1 MKILLPLDGS
11 GLAESAIAC
20 AQALAQRWQAELVLV
35 SVTEPFVPIGLGP
48 QPNISL
54 QMQDETLAA
63 SREYLKSIHDRV
75 DGTVQVK
82 TLHLLGTA
90 REELAAAAEKEGCD
104 LIVMASHGRSGP
116 ARWLLGSVAES
127 VLRQA
132 TCPVMLL
139 RAPAPEVG
147 EFSNILLPTDGSEA
161 SQRVLTHIAPYLAA
175 SGKVTLLRS
184 TGLSLQDR
192 SQVIDTIALE
202 KFLLN
207 LEQQLRELPV
217 EGLSVEYRVLDGE
230 AADCILEYA
239 RTENCDLIA
248 MSTHGRSGFRRFWLG
263 SVTEKVARQ
272 ASCPV
277 LAVPGKNQE

>member
-11 GLAESAIAC
+11 GLSESAIPC
-20 AQALAQRWQAELVLV
+20 AGALAQRWGAELLLV

-48 QPNISL
+48 QPNIGL
-54 QMQDETLAA
+54 EMQDEVLT
-63 SREYLKSIHDRV
+63 STREYLQSIASAQPENLPVTTRIV
-75 DGTVQVK
+75 
-82 TLHLLGTA
+82 LGSA
-90 REELAAAAEKEGCD
+90 REELASTAEKESCD

-132 TCPVMLL
+132 TCPVLL
-139 RAPAPEVG
+139 LKAPAPEVG
-147 EFSNILLPTDGSEA
+147 EFSHILVPTDGSEA
-161 SQRVLTHIAPYLAA
+161 SQRVLTYIAPYLAPN
-175 SGKVTLLRS
+175 GRVTLLRS

-192 SQVIDTIALE
+192 SQVIDTVALE

-207 LEQQLRELPV
+207 LEAQLKELTL
-217 EGLSVEYRVLDGE
+217 EGLELEYQVLDGE
-230 AADCILEYA
+230 ASDCILEFA
-239 RTENCDLIA
+239 HKAGCDLIA

-272 ASCPV
+272 AECPV
-277 LAVPGKNQE
+277 LAVPVKAS